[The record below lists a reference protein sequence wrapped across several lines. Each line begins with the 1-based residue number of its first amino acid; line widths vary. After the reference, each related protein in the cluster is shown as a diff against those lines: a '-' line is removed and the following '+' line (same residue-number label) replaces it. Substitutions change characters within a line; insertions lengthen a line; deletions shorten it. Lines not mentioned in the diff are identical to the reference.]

1 MTEDKNSCII
11 SPFQETNR
19 TNIMDELKEFFKQEF
34 DNFYSQIHNFWF
46 FLGVILSMS
55 FILVGLNWAF
65 SDSDADREMRKPS
78 IEYKDKYSGYKSGSV
93 HITNFYQKCKG
104 IE

>member
-1 MTEDKNSCII
+1 MN
-11 SPFQETNR
+11 
-19 TNIMDELKEFFKQEF
+19 ELKEFFKQEF
-34 DNFYSQIHNFWF
+34 DNFYSQIDNFWF
-46 FLGVILSMS
+46 FLGVILSMT

-78 IEYKDKYSGYKSGSV
+78 VEFMEKCHGCKSGSF
-93 HITNFYQKCKG
+93 HITNFYQKSEE

>member
-1 MTEDKNSCII
+1 
-11 SPFQETNR
+11 
-19 TNIMDELKEFFKQEF
+19 MDELKEFFKQEF
-34 DNFYSQIHNFWF
+34 DNFYSQIDDFWF

-65 SDSDADREMRKPS
+65 SDSDVDREMRKPS
-78 IEYKDKYSGYKSGSV
+78 IEYKDKCSGYKSGSV
-93 HITNFYQKCKG
+93 HITNFYQKFKG